1 MKKEDLKKVL
11 RILIFGGAGM
21 LINKLLVNRQFSHA
35 VKALL
40 YHVVANITCWIKDNI
55 GMCSRWCSVE
65 LRRKK
70 KGGESIKSW
79 KLEDEEI
86 SSTLNIFCIYTL
98 TTYFNLFFVWPFPS
112 K

>member
-40 YHVVANITCWIKDNI
+40 YHVVANITC
-55 GMCSRWCSVE
+55 
-65 LRRKK
+65 
-70 KGGESIKSW
+70 
-79 KLEDEEI
+79 
-86 SSTLNIFCIYTL
+86 
-98 TTYFNLFFVWPFPS
+98 
-112 K
+112 